1 MHTRS
6 TRKNSPMR
14 RILPVSRTAVDLNRA
29 DLRLSTYIHTV
40 MNSQSPPME
49 LDELP
54 AIHCDAID
62 SFTVFAP
69 AIFTMAGLVIDG
81 WSMEAEI

>member
-1 MHTRS
+1 
-6 TRKNSPMR
+6 
-14 RILPVSRTAVDLNRA
+14 
-29 DLRLSTYIHTV
+29 
-40 MNSQSPPME
+40 ME

-54 AIHCDAID
+54 AIDCDAID
-62 SFTVFAP
+62 SFTVFGP